1 MEILL
6 LRAWIKL
13 AVKKIHRQLQSLL
26 LLKLKLNLIQ
36 FMDLLDHQLY
46 HFQISNQM
54 FNLNY
59 NKEKKYQEY
68 TLLKLKL
75 FLILNNLLE
84 QQNKLLELNFLVPMT
99 QKKLEDKKLKRIMAH
114 FIIMLKKMKKTKIQS
129 KQENQSN
136 KRKNN

>member
-1 MEILL
+1 VI
-6 LRAWIKL
+6 
-13 AVKKIHRQLQSLL
+13 KIHRQLQSLL
-26 LLKLKLNLIQ
+26 LLKLKLSLIQ
-36 FMDLLDHQLY
+36 FMDLLGHQLY
-46 HFQISNQM
+46 HFQISTQK
-54 FNLNY
+54 LNSKN
-59 NKEKKYQEY
+59 NKEEKYQEY

-114 FIIMLKKMKKTKIQS
+114 FIIMLKKMKKTKIQL

>member
-1 MEILL
+1 
-6 LRAWIKL
+6 
-13 AVKKIHRQLQSLL
+13 
-26 LLKLKLNLIQ
+26 
-36 FMDLLDHQLY
+36 MDLLGHQLY
-46 HFQISNQM
+46 HFQISTQK
-54 FNLNY
+54 LNSKN

-114 FIIMLKKMKKTKIQS
+114 FIIMLKKMKKTKIQL
-129 KQENQSN
+129 KQEDQSN
-136 KRKNN
+136 KQKNN